1 MIAGFTAAE
10 RDYIRREL
18 DQVLLDP
25 ADGGRRLPA
34 QDLA

>member
-1 MIAGFTAAE
+1 MIAGFTTAE
-10 RDYIRREL
+10 RDYIRRNL
-18 DQVLLDP
+18 DQFLDL